1 MLDALE
7 WPLTVSNY
15 IQFENKFSCWKP
27 GVGTIRIS
35 LSVWKVNKNWIYLI
49 ALLQCHKGF
58 STMSDTDCLIWHQT
72 PVKCLVQQCL
82 LVAIS
87 TNCRSGHNDGGSP
100 DAVVE
105 LRKVTCVKSA
115 FIHIFLNKCTFTVS
129 VSPYFQVLMQVMIK
143 LMFDNNLKKAIV
155 LQWCISWCWFP
166 MFSVKITH
174 YAYRHVKYTHIC
186 IG

>member
-1 MLDALE
+1 MLA
-7 WPLTVSNY
+7 PSGY
-15 IQFENKFSCWKP
+15 H
-27 GVGTIRIS
+27 
-35 LSVWKVNKNWIYLI
+35 SVWKVNKNWIYLI

-100 DAVVE
+100 DAVVQ

-166 MFSVKITH
+166 MFSVKISH